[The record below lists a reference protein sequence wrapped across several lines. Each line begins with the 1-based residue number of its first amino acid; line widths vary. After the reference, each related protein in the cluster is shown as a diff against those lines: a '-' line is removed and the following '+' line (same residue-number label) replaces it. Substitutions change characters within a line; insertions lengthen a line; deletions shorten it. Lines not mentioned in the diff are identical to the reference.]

1 MYGRGDLFTWGMAV
15 LFGVSL
21 VLGCITA
28 LARREGMQTRTDSQ
42 AMVISQML
50 GIALG
55 LALLVFAFIHR
66 DIPAYYWK
74 VGLL

>member
-1 MYGRGDLFTWGMAV
+1 MYGRGDLSTWCLAV
-15 LFGVSL
+15 LFGAGL
-21 VLGCITA
+21 VLGCIA
-28 LARREGMQTRTDSQ
+28 GLVRREGMQTPADSQ
-42 AMVISQML
+42 SMVISQML

-74 VGLL
+74 VGLW